1 MNAQSLSATVLKICS
16 NVKLLKA
23 AQRLGTENTTSEAR
37 HMDISKVVNTNFKS
51 LKCKH

>member
-23 AQRLGTENTTSEAR
+23 AQRLGTEKHNTSDAR
-37 HMDISKVVNTNFKS
+37 HMGISKVAHTNF
-51 LKCKH
+51 